1 MGRKKKTQDWTSLT
15 QEDVVDR
22 CAQKK
27 FNDRQQRAK
36 SSMDMRTK
44 NHDIFSKISHMQ
56 NIYPLSG
63 NEWSEG
69 STQAIKRKIRAQ
81 TIQRVPDG
89 EIVTQFD
96 KNSIEQIE
104 IEFIFK
110 HKILTSEYDGKDML
124 KNIWRA
130 FNYSYDYGFACVR
143 SGFEKDLDG
152 RITALKTNMSE
163 VNRLKTDILNLI
175 NDEILALDTSDI
187 GIPLGS
193 LFLPELFSGKGP
205 AIPVRILSIRNSDAT
220 FSSKFSQAGIN
231 QTLHQL
237 TMIVSADVAV
247 LVLGQTSS
255 FTVNSE
261 VVVAETV
268 IVGDVPSTFLQTGG
282 NYESK
287 R

>member
-1 MGRKKKTQDWTSLT
+1 MGRKIRRILHLLLAILVAVCLGFLMLRSRYRDVIRDLAETQVKNTTSDLT
-15 QEDVVDR
+15 NDAIAKQIAEGIIQYDR
-22 CAQKK
+22 
-27 FNDRQQRAK
+27 
-36 SSMDMRTK
+36 
-44 NHDIFSKISHMQ
+44 
-56 NIYPLSG
+56 
-63 NEWSEG
+63 
-69 STQAIKRKIRAQ
+69 
-81 TIQRVPDG
+81 
-89 EIVTQFD
+89 IV
-96 KNSIEQIE
+96 
-104 IEFIFK
+104 
-110 HKILTSEYDGKDML
+110 Y
-124 KNIWRA
+124 
-130 FNYSYDYGFACVR
+130 
-143 SGFEKDLDG
+143 FEKDLDG

-205 AIPVRILSIRNSDAT
+205 SLPVRILSIRNSDAT
-220 FSSKFSQAGIN
+220 FVSKFSQAGIN

-237 TMIVSADVAV
+237 TMVVSVDVAV

>member
-1 MGRKKKTQDWTSLT
+1 MRRRIRRLLQLLLVLLAAVFLAFLMLRSRYRDVIRDLAETQVKNTSSDLT
-15 QEDVVDR
+15 NDAIAKQIADGVIQYDR
-22 CAQKK
+22 
-27 FNDRQQRAK
+27 
-36 SSMDMRTK
+36 
-44 NHDIFSKISHMQ
+44 
-56 NIYPLSG
+56 
-63 NEWSEG
+63 
-69 STQAIKRKIRAQ
+69 
-81 TIQRVPDG
+81 
-89 EIVTQFD
+89 IV
-96 KNSIEQIE
+96 
-104 IEFIFK
+104 
-110 HKILTSEYDGKDML
+110 Y
-124 KNIWRA
+124 
-130 FNYSYDYGFACVR
+130 
-143 SGFEKDLDG
+143 FEKDLDG

-237 TMIVSADVAV
+237 TMIVSVDVAV

>member
-1 MGRKKKTQDWTSLT
+1 MGRKIRRILHLLLAILVAVCLGFLMLRSRYRDVIRDLAETQVKNTTSDLT
-15 QEDVVDR
+15 NDAIAKQIAEGVIQYDR
-22 CAQKK
+22 
-27 FNDRQQRAK
+27 
-36 SSMDMRTK
+36 
-44 NHDIFSKISHMQ
+44 
-56 NIYPLSG
+56 
-63 NEWSEG
+63 
-69 STQAIKRKIRAQ
+69 
-81 TIQRVPDG
+81 
-89 EIVTQFD
+89 IV
-96 KNSIEQIE
+96 
-104 IEFIFK
+104 
-110 HKILTSEYDGKDML
+110 Y
-124 KNIWRA
+124 
-130 FNYSYDYGFACVR
+130 
-143 SGFEKDLDG
+143 FEKDLDG

-187 GIPLGS
+187 GIPMGS

-220 FSSKFSQAGIN
+220 FASKFSQAGIN

-237 TMIVSADVAV
+237 TMVVSVDVAI

-268 IVGDVPSTFLQTGG
+268 IVGEVPSTFLQTGG

>member
-1 MGRKKKTQDWTSLT
+1 MFRLILMILVLVFLAFLMLRSRYRGVIRDLAETQVKNTTSDLT
-15 QEDVVDR
+15 NDAIAKQIAEGIIQYDR
-22 CAQKK
+22 
-27 FNDRQQRAK
+27 
-36 SSMDMRTK
+36 
-44 NHDIFSKISHMQ
+44 
-56 NIYPLSG
+56 
-63 NEWSEG
+63 
-69 STQAIKRKIRAQ
+69 
-81 TIQRVPDG
+81 
-89 EIVTQFD
+89 IV
-96 KNSIEQIE
+96 
-104 IEFIFK
+104 
-110 HKILTSEYDGKDML
+110 Y
-124 KNIWRA
+124 
-130 FNYSYDYGFACVR
+130 
-143 SGFEKDLDG
+143 FEKDLDG

-220 FSSKFSQAGIN
+220 FVSKFSQAGIN

-237 TMIVSADVAV
+237 TMVVSVDVAV